1 MNESGLQSK
10 KNNSLPVIEVKDLRV
25 HFNLKDQVV
34 KAVDGVSFD
43 IKKGETI
50 AIVGESGSGKSVT
63 ALSLMR
69 LVDFSGGNIISG
81 EINLETKNKINLDL
95 AQQSQDIMK
104 DIRGNDVSM
113 IFQEP
118 MTSLNPVFTIR
129 MQMTETILKHQEKTR
144 AEALE
149 IALEMLK
156 LVRIPEPEK
165 RLNQYPHE
173 LSGGMR
179 QRVMIAMALSCKP
192 SLLIADEPTTALDV
206 TIQAQILDLIKL
218 LQRDIGMSVIFITHD
233 MGVVAEI
240 ADRVVVMFAGKKVE
254 EGSALE
260 IFNNPQHPYTKSLLA
275 AVPKLGSMK
284 GKLLPAKF
292 MYVDINSS
300 DNQQL
305 KTTTQNKII
314 EIKDTVNRVSNP
326 LLQVRGL
333 TTRFSIKQDFGT
345 KKGNIHAVENIDLS
359 LQPGE
364 TFGLVGESGCGKS
377 TTGRSIIGL
386 ISPTRG
392 SVVFEGVEL
401 TNLKNKEMI
410 QYRKQMQMIF
420 QDPFASLNPRMTV
433 GQIIAEPILV
443 HGLDEKLGSTEK
455 VMQLLNRVGLNE
467 QYALRFPHELS
478 GGQRQ
483 RIGIA
488 RALALEPKLII
499 ADEAVSALD
508 VSIQA
513 QVVNLMMELQEE
525 FGLSYLFIS
534 HDMAVVERVS
544 HRIGVMYLGEIV
556 EIGLRSEI
564 FENPQHPYTKKLMAA
579 VPIADPSKRK
589 TKLNLMS
596 DEIPSLLKPH
606 GYEPEKIEMVK
617 LSEEHFVKPFEGM
630 IN

>member
-95 AQQSQDIMK
+95 AQQSQDIMN

-129 MQMTETILKHQEKTR
+129 MQMTETILKHQGKTR
-144 AEALE
+144 ANALE

-260 IFNNPQHPYTKSLLA
+260 
-275 AVPKLGSMK
+275 
-284 GKLLPAKF
+284 
-292 MYVDINSS
+292 
-300 DNQQL
+300 
-305 KTTTQNKII
+305 
-314 EIKDTVNRVSNP
+314 
-326 LLQVRGL
+326 
-333 TTRFSIKQDFGT
+333 
-345 KKGNIHAVENIDLS
+345 LS
-359 LQPGE
+359 L
-364 TFGLVGESGCGKS
+364 
-377 TTGRSIIGL
+377 IHI
-386 ISPTRG
+386 
-392 SVVFEGVEL
+392 
-401 TNLKNKEMI
+401 
-410 QYRKQMQMIF
+410 
-420 QDPFASLNPRMTV
+420 
-433 GQIIAEPILV
+433 
-443 HGLDEKLGSTEK
+443 
-455 VMQLLNRVGLNE
+455 
-467 QYALRFPHELS
+467 
-478 GGQRQ
+478 
-483 RIGIA
+483 
-488 RALALEPKLII
+488 
-499 ADEAVSALD
+499 
-508 VSIQA
+508 
-513 QVVNLMMELQEE
+513 
-525 FGLSYLFIS
+525 
-534 HDMAVVERVS
+534 
-544 HRIGVMYLGEIV
+544 
-556 EIGLRSEI
+556 
-564 FENPQHPYTKKLMAA
+564 
-579 VPIADPSKRK
+579 
-589 TKLNLMS
+589 
-596 DEIPSLLKPH
+596 
-606 GYEPEKIEMVK
+606 
-617 LSEEHFVKPFEGM
+617 
-630 IN
+630 